1 MSVLIAKFEWN
12 RYQKSIVKLPSILD
26 LAMDFGDDRKALVK
40 SAPGMEYA
48 VQIFFFNSEHKARKH
63 SNSKTCKHEA
73 QILTYMF
80 SFKSSTL
87 QSGALLYGYI
97 SISFRIWYF
106 LRGVG

>member
-48 VQIFFFNSEHKARKH
+48 VQIFFLTLSTKRESIQTRKPA
-63 SNSKTCKHEA
+63 SMKPK
-73 QILTYMF
+73 Y
-80 SFKSSTL
+80 
-87 QSGALLYGYI
+87 
-97 SISFRIWYF
+97 
-106 LRGVG
+106 